1 MVYLGDLGEE
11 ENVLGSRHCRS
22 RAFLRE
28 KNTFKSLLAF
38 LCTFVAL
45 TSSAHSADAAPATSP
60 YDVLGI
66 DKTASER
73 DVKRAYR
80 AKSLEFHPDKNNSPD
95 ATEKF
100 REVAE
105 AYAIL
110 GDEEKRKQYDR
121 FGKTAEGGPGFSR
134 GGGGGGGGGPQMS
147 PEEAMRMF
155 NSFME
160 SFEDVLTDN
169 EKLDKLVDEYWPF
182 EKGTWT
188 SYFMK
193 GAAKSA
199 IRTLAPSLLEGI
211 KNGNVQVTMNGQTVS
226 KGKSTHRERMQRL
239 HERQREGMRN
249 SRIGGGDL

>member
-1 MVYLGDLGEE
+1 
-11 ENVLGSRHCRS
+11 
-22 RAFLRE
+22 
-28 KNTFKSLLAF
+28 
-38 LCTFVAL
+38 
-45 TSSAHSADAAPATSP
+45 
-60 YDVLGI
+60 
-66 DKTASER
+66 
-73 DVKRAYR
+73 
-80 AKSLEFHPDKNNSPD
+80 
-95 ATEKF
+95 
-100 REVAE
+100 
-105 AYAIL
+105 
-110 GDEEKRKQYDR
+110 
-121 FGKTAEGGPGFSR
+121 
-134 GGGGGGGGGPQMS
+134 MS
-147 PEEAMRMF
+147 PEEAVRMF

-160 SFEDVLTDN
+160 SFEDGLTDN

-199 IRTLAPSLLEGI
+199 IRTFAPSLLEGI